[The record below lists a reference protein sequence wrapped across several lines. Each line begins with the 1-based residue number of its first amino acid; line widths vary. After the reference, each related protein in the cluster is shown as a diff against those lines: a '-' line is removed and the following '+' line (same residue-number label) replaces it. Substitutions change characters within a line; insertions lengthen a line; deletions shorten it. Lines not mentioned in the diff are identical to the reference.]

1 MKYTGNAFDTVTGE
15 IFPAREINIRS
26 HDYPHRTFLMMNNG
40 TTPLFNLQNNYF
52 GYLSNG
58 NFIKVSMRDTFIGTY
73 PKARNY
79 KSHDELKVDIAYM
92 KRNNCMDSGI
102 VHEMCEQCALYDP
115 MADIPCLCKPARDE
129 YIAEQLLK
137 DKLNKVAF
145 RKASLESHKLE
156 LEEKQ
161 RLHEE
166 EIALQWDLCFRDADK
181 YAHEHF
187 MPEMSDECADELK
200 HIRTDDVGYGTLRSR
215 PGKTGFGTLEPRYEK
230 KPFWKFW

>member
-1 MKYTGNAFDTVTGE
+1 MKHVGNAFDAVSGE

-26 HDYPHRTFLMMNNG
+26 HDYPHRLFLTIKNG

-73 PKARNY
+73 PKARKY
-79 KSHDELKVDIAYM
+79 KSPDELKVDIAYM

-102 VHEMCEQCALYDP
+102 VHEMCEQCTLYDP
-115 MADIPCLCKPARDE
+115 MADIPCLCKPARDK
-129 YIAEQLLK
+129 YIAEQRLK

-166 EIALQWDLCFRDADK
+166 EIKLKCEENDRLRNEMLQFRAPEKQNNRVDK
-181 YAHEHF
+181 SE
-187 MPEMSDECADELK
+187 PISTED
-200 HIRTDDVGYGTLRSR
+200 TGYGTLRLR
-215 PGKTGFGTLEPRYEK
+215 
-230 KPFWKFW
+230 KPFWKLW